1 MHRDAANRR
10 LKRRAAAWA
19 LVLLTLT
26 GCGRPVP
33 VQEEEPVQQVTQ
45 PVPVQETAPSTP
57 IFMETEILPQE
68 ASPAESSAV
77 TLDLALQETIA
88 QAVAGYGGAWSVYF
102 EDVTHGRNA
111 QVGDGAK
118 TAASLIK
125 LFVAGAYL
133 QAVEDGSLEDLW
145 QGELE
150 AMITVSSNEACN
162 RLLEVLEQ
170 EDAQAGMTRVNE
182 FAAGLGCGDTMIQRQ
197 MLEASPLENFT
208 SPRDC
213 ATLLKA
219 ALDGTLVS
227 EAASKRLVELLC
239 AQTRRN
245 KIPAG
250 LPQDVTCGNKTGEL
264 ADMENDVAIVW
275 TNAGTYLLCVMVED
289 VTAPGQ
295 TQSDIAALSALVY
308 GAYSTAGDSEES
320 KNT

>member
-1 MHRDAANRR
+1 MRNWKKR
-10 LKRRAAAWA
+10 LLA
-19 LVLLTLT
+19 LALSVILTLGLLPGT
-26 GCGRPVP
+26 AYAAVGQLLRNRP
-33 VQEEEPVQQVTQ
+33 EEN
-45 PVPVQETAPSTP
+45 
-57 IFMETEILPQE
+57 E
-68 ASPAESSAV
+68 A
-77 TLDLALQETIA
+77 L
-88 QAVAGYGGAWSVYF
+88 
-102 EDVTHGRNA
+102 
-111 QVGDGAK
+111 
-118 TAASLIK
+118 
-125 LFVAGAYL
+125 
-133 QAVEDGSLEDLW
+133 
-145 QGELE
+145 LE
-150 AMITVSSNEACN
+150 ALSELTG
-162 RLLEVLEQ
+162 Q

-182 FAAGLGCGDTMIQRQ
+182 FAAGLGCGDTVSQRQ